1 MTKNIKAY
9 IVLGGFLLLTIV
21 SLIALHYSNNSIPSY
36 INKELNKAEKEKII
50 ESNSRLT
57 DYVYLSPNGTFPRTK
72 EIKKITIHHMADN
85 LSLEEV
91 GDLFSRRDR
100 KTSSNYAIDIY
111 GNVGLYV
118 EETNQAWTSSSENND
133 SQAITIE
140 IANDKIGGDWHIS
153 DDSYETLINL
163 CVDICKRNKIKSLNF
178 TGDETGNLTLHKMFN
193 STTQCPDPYLES
205 KIEELVTE
213 INFRLSSNY

>member
-21 SLIALHYSNNSIPSY
+21 SLITLYYSNNSIPSY
-36 INKELNKAEKEKII
+36 IDKQLNKVEKEKII
-50 ESNSRLT
+50 QNNSELT
-57 DYVYLSPNGTFPRTK
+57 DYVYLSPNATFPRTK
-72 EIKKITIHHMADN
+72 KIKKITIHHMADN

-91 GDLFSRRDR
+91 GDLFPRRDR
-100 KTSSNYAIDIY
+100 KASSNYAIDIY

-193 STTQCPDPYLES
+193 STTQCPGPYLES

-213 INFRLSSNY
+213 INFRLSNY